1 MTQFF
6 TIMWLTFTV
15 DGHGQMQTG
24 IPYPSQQACGDALPA
39 VYETIRLHYRDSAA
53 QCKPTKVLSASI
65 RPKQRPEGIGQ

>member
-1 MTQFF
+1 MTTFW

-39 VYETIRLHYRDSAA
+39 LYETIRAHYEDTMA
-53 QCKPTKVLSASI
+53 QCKPTKVMSASI
-65 RPKQRPEGIGQ
+65 SPKQRPEGIGQ